1 MSSLEEE
8 RREVGRMLISKQ
20 SLWSRQRC
28 CYYYH
33 HRPPSPDFN
42 QVLNTSIVAPGRG
55 SSRLLFFLP
64 LSNRIEPRH
73 GYCTNALGLARLC
86 SPSIGWIRSVLE
98 RRKRFWSR
106 TRGDRCATGIVK
118 GLWIRGGIGVTGYW
132 RVRKEG
138 QWWIRVFY
146 IFLSFSS
153 STYIMK
159 KFIKIIVARRR
170 SHLGSYNLRVHI
182 KQRTINFESTEE
194 LINSINPKIKETKR
208 RAPLSFLP
216 STLVPKEV
224 FDEKTH
230 TAVL

>member
-86 SPSIGWIRSVLE
+86 SPPIGWIRSVLQ
-98 RRKRFWSR
+98 RRKRFWAR

-118 GLWIRGGIGVTGYW
+118 GLWIRGGD
-132 RVRKEG
+132 RLLEG
-138 QWWIRVFY
+138 EEGRTVMNSSVLYF
-146 IFLSFSS
+146 SFFFFFDVHREEI
-153 STYIMK
+153 YQNY
-159 KFIKIIVARRR
+159 RR
-170 SHLGSYNLRVHI
+170 SKKIALGIL
-182 KQRTINFESTEE
+182 
-194 LINSINPKIKETKR
+194 
-208 RAPLSFLP
+208 
-216 STLVPKEV
+216 
-224 FDEKTH
+224 
-230 TAVL
+230 